1 MTLVQIYEIQTPQ
14 EAEKMVSL
22 GVDHIGSV
30 LLSAD
35 QWRDTRILD
44 TIRTVQGCGVKS
56 SLIPLFTDIDLISA
70 AIEFYQPD
78 IIHFCDSLRSDSESI
93 SVAVERQQAI
103 RRRFMQLDIMRSIP
117 IARQGSAESAEN
129 AGSIELAG
137 ILEPFSDWFLTDTL
151 LVDPLM
157 GSAQPQPIDGYV
169 GITGQTCDW
178 EVAAQLVSVSSIPV
192 ILAGG
197 IGPENVFEGIAK
209 VNPAGVD
216 SCTRTNATDDN
227 GFPIRFRKDAEK
239 VEAMVRAVRE
249 YDRIHASRSG

>member
-1 MTLVQIYEIQTPQ
+1 MTLVQIYEIQTAQ

-44 TIRTVQGCGVKS
+44 TIRTVQGCGAKS

-78 IIHFCDSLRSDSESI
+78 IIHFCESLRVDSESI
-93 SVAVERQQAI
+93 SAAVERQQVI

-117 IARQGSAESAEN
+117 IARQGSAEN

-157 GSAQPQPIDGYV
+157 GSAQTQPVDGYV

-178 EVAAQLVSVSSIPV
+178 DVAAQLVCASSIPV

-197 IGPENVFEGIAK
+197 IGPDNVLEGVAK

-216 SCTRTNATDDN
+216 SCTLTNAMDDN
-227 GFPIRFRKDAEK
+227 GVAIRFRKDAEK
-239 VEAMVRAVRE
+239 VEAMVRAVRKH
-249 YDRIHASRSG
+249 DRIYTSRSG